1 MDNQGK
7 KYDFTQVS
15 AGWKFC
21 FNRNCPMHEECL
33 RFQSAL
39 EMPED
44 REWGSAVFPTS
55 LKNGQCRF
63 FRKDE
68 KVELATGFVTT
79 DPNLNNMFVKLR
91 QKLTTYLGGNGTYYL
106 YRNGKKW
113 LSPTQQED
121 IREIFRKAGYRGE
134 VFFRDQKI
142 DYNFL

>member
-1 MDNQGK
+1 MESRGK
-7 KYDFTQVS
+7 KYDFTQVP

-21 FNRNCPMHEECL
+21 FNSKCPMHGECL
-33 RFQSAL
+33 RFQAAL

-68 KVELATGFVTT
+68 KVKLATGFITS

-134 VFFRDQKI
+134 VFFRDQKT

>member
-1 MDNQGK
+1 MENQGK

-21 FNRNCPMHEECL
+21 FNSECPMHGECL
-33 RFQSAL
+33 RFQAAL

-44 REWGSAVFPTS
+44 REWGSAVFPPA
-55 LKNGQCRF
+55 LKNGQCKY

-68 KVELATGFVTT
+68 KVTLASGFLTS
-79 DPNLNNMFVKLR
+79 DPILNDMYVKLR
-91 QKLTTYLGGNGTYYL
+91 LKLTAYLGGNGTYYL

-113 LSPTQQED
+113 LSPTQQEG
-121 IREIFRKAGYRGE
+121 IREIFRKAGYRDAVIFKE
-134 VFFRDQKI
+134 QKE